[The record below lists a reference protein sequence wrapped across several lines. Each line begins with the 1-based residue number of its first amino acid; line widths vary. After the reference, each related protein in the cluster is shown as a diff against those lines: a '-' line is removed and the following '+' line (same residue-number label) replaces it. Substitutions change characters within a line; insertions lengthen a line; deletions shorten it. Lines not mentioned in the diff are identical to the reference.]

1 MIFSRLIFLF
11 LAFGFVLASAEAASV
26 DEQHRSVAMRMIGH
40 QVLLTA
46 GDSTTRVFVVENEA
60 KNFVIS
66 FENEFAFIPD
76 ELIPTISCVMED
88 AEISD
93 GYIVEVRDNNLQ
105 SIIYVYE
112 IGVSGKL
119 DMIPCSLREQP
130 KSDYSFI
137 ITFLSPSKEILTSK
151 SSYGLV
157 VSIIGVLMLV
167 FGIGLAWYIKKKTP
181 QTILNPNMVAIG
193 NSQFDKIN
201 MNLSIK
207 AQKIDLTHKEAE
219 LLLLFHNSANEAI
232 EREVILQ
239 KVWGDEG
246 DYVGRTLDVFV
257 SKLRKKIELD
267 SSLKIV
273 NIRGLGYKL
282 VVDI

>member
-40 QVLLTA
+40 QILLTA
-46 GDSTTRVFVVENEA
+46 GDSTSRVFVVENEA
-60 KNFVIS
+60 NNFVIS

-88 AEISD
+88 AEILD
-93 GYIVEVRDNNLQ
+93 GYIVEVRDDNLQ

-137 ITFLSPSKEILTSK
+137 ITFLSPAKEIVASE
-151 SSYGLV
+151 SSYGLF
-157 VSIIGVLMLV
+157 VSIIGALMLV
-167 FGIGLAWYIKKKTP
+167 IGLTWYIKNKTP
-181 QTILNPNMVAIG
+181 QDILNPNMVAIG

-273 NIRGLGYKL
+273 NIRGVGYKL